1 MQRYSPTVVIGAGQ
15 SGLAVSAELS
25 RHGMDHLVL
34 ERGQVA
40 NSWKSERWD
49 SLKML
54 TPNWMNLLPGIG
66 YDGDAPSG
74 FMSVQELSTAFDR
87 SARAIAAPIQT
98 ETRVLS
104 VTQKP
109 DGYQIQTDQ
118 GALACRNLV
127 MANGACG
134 IPSVPEM
141 AKSLSPGILQ
151 TTPMQYKRP
160 SDLPVGKVLVVG
172 ASASGQQLAREL
184 VQSGRDVILSVGNHI
199 RLPRTYRGVD
209 ICVWLDILGT
219 TSIPYDQV
227 DDLDRVRRTQSLS
240 LVANTNLDL
249 NVLQDMGV
257 EIAGRLVSGEGESL
271 AFAGSLANTCVAAD
285 LKMKRFLSSV
295 DDWIAARGMQRQFD
309 AQNDISMTRVPAMPR
324 LLIKNLKEYGVRS
337 ILWATGYRP
346 DFSWLDLPVF
356 DPKGRLVHDGG
367 VVGNGLY
374 VMGLPYLRQRKSTN
388 LQGAGEDAKALVK
401 HMRLQAKAGDTYNL
415 GALAA

>member
-1 MQRYSPTVVIGAGQ
+1 MQRYRHTVIIGAGQ

-34 ERGQVA
+34 ERGQIA
-40 NSWKSERWD
+40 NSWKSERWN

-54 TPNWMNLLPGIG
+54 TPNWMNVLPGIG
-66 YDGDAPSG
+66 YDGDAPLG
-74 FMSVQELSTAFDR
+74 FMSVQELKSAFAR
-87 SARAIAAPIQT
+87 SARAIGAPVQT
-98 ETRVLS
+98 DTRVLS
-104 VTQKP
+104 VTRKT

-118 GALACRNLV
+118 GAIACRNLV

-134 IPSVPEM
+134 IPSVPAM
-141 AKSLSPGILQ
+141 AKSLSPRIHQ
-151 TTPMQYKRP
+151 TTPMHYKRP
-160 SDLPVGKVLVVG
+160 SDMPDGKVLVVG

-240 LVANTNLDL
+240 LVADTSLDL

-257 EIAGRLVSGEGESL
+257 EITGRLVSGEGESL

-295 DDWIAARGMQRQFD
+295 DDWIAARGMRRQFD
-309 AQNDISMTRVPAMPR
+309 EQNDISMTRVPEVPR
-324 LLIKNLKEYGVRS
+324 LTIKNLEKYGVRS

-346 DFSWLDLPVF
+346 DYSWLDVPVF

-367 VVGNGLY
+367 VVGKGLY

-401 HMRLQAKAGDTYNL
+401 HMRQHGKADDTHSL
-415 GALAA
+415 GGLAA